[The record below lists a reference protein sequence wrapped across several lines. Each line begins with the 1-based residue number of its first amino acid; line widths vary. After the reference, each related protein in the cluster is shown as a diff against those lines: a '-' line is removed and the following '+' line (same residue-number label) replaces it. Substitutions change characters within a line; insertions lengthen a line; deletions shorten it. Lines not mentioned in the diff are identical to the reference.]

1 MRIAYLSTFYPFRG
15 GIAQFNASLFR
26 EFEKRHE
33 VAAFTFTRQY
43 PDLLFPGATQY
54 VAPSDRV
61 DKIPAQEILDTIN
74 PLSYYKT
81 ARAIARFNPDLLVM
95 KFWMPFFAPSLGTV
109 AGRLRKRGT
118 RVIAILDNLIPHER
132 RPGDLALIRYFAK
145 RCDGFVAMSRTVESD
160 LKLFLP
166 EVVKLEST
174 AAQRS
179 AGILPAAAA
188 GKMPGLQ
195 QYVLKPHPLYD
206 HFGEA
211 ISSAAAREKLGLP
224 RDKRIVLFF
233 GFIRD
238 YKGLDTLIRAM
249 AHLSDEYC
257 VVIAGE
263 MYGDFAKYERLIDEA
278 QVRSR
283 CKLFIRYIDDAEV
296 PAFFSAAEVCVLPY
310 KSATQSGI
318 VQIAFNFNLPV
329 IATDVGGLAEMIE
342 EGVTGLILR
351 SQEPQALAAL
361 IEKYFKQGWR
371 EPFARNIAQR
381 RHSHSWAGFAEAILA
396 LHESLAQR

>member
-1 MRIAYLSTFYPFRG
+1 MKIAYLSTFYPFRG

-43 PDLLFPGATQY
+43 PDLLFPGTTQF
-54 VAPSDRV
+54 VTPSDRV
-61 DKIPAQEILDTIN
+61 DAIPARQVLDTIN

-81 ARAIARFNPDLLVM
+81 ARAIAAFNPDLLVM
-95 KFWMPFFAPSLGTV
+95 KFWMPFFAPALGTV
-109 AGRLRKRGT
+109 AGKLRKRGT

-145 RCDGFVAMSRTVESD
+145 RCDGFVAMSKTVEND
-160 LKLFLP
+160 LNQFEP
-166 EVVKLEST
+166 N
-174 AAQRS
+174 A
-179 AGILPAAAA
+179 
-188 GKMPGLQ
+188 
-195 QYVLKPHPLYD
+195 QYVLKPHPIYD
-206 HFGEA
+206 HFGAA
-211 ISSAAAREKLGLP
+211 ISSAEAREKLGLP
-224 RDKRIVLFF
+224 RGKRIVLFF

-238 YKGLDTLIRAM
+238 YKGLDTLIRAT
-249 AHLSDEYC
+249 AHLSDDYC

-263 MYGDFAKYERLIDEA
+263 MYGDFAKYEALIEET

-329 IATDVGGLAEMIE
+329 IATDVGGLSEMIE
-342 EGVTGLILR
+342 ENQTGLILR
-351 SQEPQALAAL
+351 SQEPQALAQL
-361 IEKYFKQGWR
+361 IAGYFARNLR
-371 EPFARNIAQR
+371 EEFARNIAQR
-381 RHSHSWAGFAEAILA
+381 RHSYSWAGFAEAILE
-396 LHESLAQR
+396 LYEGLI